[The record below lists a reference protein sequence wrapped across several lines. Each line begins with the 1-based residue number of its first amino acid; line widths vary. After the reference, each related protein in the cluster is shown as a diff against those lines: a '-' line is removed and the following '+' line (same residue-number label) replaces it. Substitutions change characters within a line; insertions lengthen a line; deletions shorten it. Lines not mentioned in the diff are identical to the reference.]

1 MDRHVA
7 TLLAMTG
14 MDFIRFTSQRL
25 GVGSS
30 SRNDMKRGQ
39 KSFQKVWKRRDPA
52 APAAGHVRLQM
63 TDRQGRPPLRAEPA
77 SLLSAFVERGVG
89 HR

>member
-7 TLLAMTG
+7 ALLAMTG
-14 MDFIRFTSQRL
+14 MGSLDFITQRL
-25 GVGSS
+25 RVRPS

-39 KSFQKVWKRRDPA
+39 QSFHTVWKRRDPA
-52 APAAGHVRLQM
+52 ALAAGYIALEM
-63 TDRQGRPPLRAEPA
+63 TDRPERLPLRAEPA
-77 SLLSAFVERGVG
+77 SLLSAFVRRGVG